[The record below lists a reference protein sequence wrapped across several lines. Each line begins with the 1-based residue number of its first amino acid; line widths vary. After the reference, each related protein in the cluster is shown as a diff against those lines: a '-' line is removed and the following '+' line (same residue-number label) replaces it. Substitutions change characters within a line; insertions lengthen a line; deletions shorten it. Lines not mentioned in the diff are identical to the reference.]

1 MLVIPLLVLA
11 ACGGDGGGGPSS
23 NPGPFDCLGEPL
35 PTTAGDPLVVT
46 GIVRS
51 NPITPAA
58 LAGAQVIGYRTG
70 NATRLD
76 STASDANGNYTL
88 TLATGGQPLDGY
100 VRVFKSG
107 YIDTYGYP
115 PAPLV
120 ASATQSAL
128 LITTSDLAALG
139 MLAGVTQSA
148 GKGLIALVVS
158 DCNGTPLAGATVSSN
173 PAGTLRYNSGGFPSS
188 SATATS
194 ADGVAY
200 ILNVTA
206 GDVVV
211 SASATSHVL
220 RSHTVNARADVVT
233 LTGVTPGPV
242 Q

>member
-1 MLVIPLLVLA
+1 MRTILVVPLLVLA
-11 ACGGDGGGGPSS
+11 ACGGDGGGGPSGPS
-23 NPGPFDCLGEPL
+23 PFDCLGQPL
-35 PTTAGDPLVVT
+35 PTTAGDPLVVS

-58 LAGAQVIGYRTG
+58 LAGAQVVGYRTG
-70 NATRLD
+70 NATKLD
-76 STASDANGNYTL
+76 STSSDATGNYTL

-107 YIDTYGYP
+107 YLDTYGYP

-120 ASATQSAL
+120 AGATQSAL

-139 MLAGVTQSA
+139 MLAGVTQTA
-148 GKGLIALVVS
+148 GKGLIAIVVS
-158 DCNGTPLAGATVSSN
+158 DCHGTPLSGATVSSN

-188 SATATS
+188 TASATS

-211 SASATSHVL
+211 SATAATHVL
-220 RSHTVNARADVVT
+220 RSHTVNARADAVT
-233 LTGVTPGPV
+233 LTGVTPGP
-242 Q
+242 